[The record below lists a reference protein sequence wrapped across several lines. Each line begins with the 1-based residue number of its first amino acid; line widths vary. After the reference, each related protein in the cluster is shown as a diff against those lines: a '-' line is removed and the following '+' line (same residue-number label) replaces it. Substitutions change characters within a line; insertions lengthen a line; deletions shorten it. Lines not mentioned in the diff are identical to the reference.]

1 MKKEDVGELFLYI
14 LEYQN
19 GLNPIREN
27 AIIDI
32 VFEPFE
38 TDILR
43 IILSIKLSKQKF
55 KISISI
61 NTSTAVLTYY
71 STLLDFHIPQNRFLN
86 LLNFRI

>member
-55 KISISI
+55 KI
-61 NTSTAVLTYY
+61 
-71 STLLDFHIPQNRFLN
+71 
-86 LLNFRI
+86 